1 MAQQVKSPQ
10 FGIVLR
16 QNRNSANKSFGK
28 YFPEAATRK
37 TISMRGLVEHM
48 EAHQTIYSRDIIE
61 GVITKAVFCMA
72 HLLSEGNPIKL
83 DGLGTFSPVV
93 EATKG
98 GITLTELEAGKWNP
112 DLYIAGVHLRFL
124 PEGGTD
130 DKLTSRAFKQKC
142 SFATNGVLEPVDLT
156 PDEEVASK
164 KKWGYKTVPLD
175 IWLAEQSN
183 SQGGGGG
190 NGGSQSGSDGSGSG
204 NGNGDGGGSAP
215 VSGDGD

>member
-16 QNRNSANKSFGK
+16 QNRNSSNVSFGK
-28 YFPEAATRK
+28 YFPEAAARK

-48 EAHQTIYSRDIIE
+48 EDHQTIYSRDIIE

-72 HLLSEGNPIKL
+72 HLLAEGNPIKL

-98 GITLTELEAGKWNP
+98 GITLTDIQAGKWNP
-112 DLYIAGVHLRFL
+112 DLYIAGIHLRFL

-156 PDEEVASK
+156 PDEQVASK

-175 IWLAEQSN
+175 TWLAELSN
-183 SQGGGGG
+183 SASDSGNSGSD
-190 NGGSQSGSDGSGSG
+190 NGGSGSDG
-204 NGNGDGGGSAP
+204 GGGSAP